1 MEHSEKTCGFA
12 SKVVV
17 WAHNCHVSDARTSEV
32 SWRWNEINVGQ
43 LVKEKFG
50 DKAFSVGMT

>member
-1 MEHSEKTCGFA
+1 
-12 SKVVV
+12 
-17 WAHNCHVSDARTSEV
+17 VSDARTSEV

-50 DKAFSVGMT
+50 GKAFSVGFR